1 MTPWWKRPPRAAHVG
16 TYESDIYLVPLKAN
30 GQPMLFWEYFPFNEQ
45 ATAAA
50 AKMAPQGTFTVLQN
64 GRFLQVN
71 LSPTHTCVQVEVLER
86 PRLVLYA
93 PFLAAKFQNL
103 RYTISIHERDAFP
116 DEPYFVNGGG
126 YHHAT
131 AVLLSLSVEV

>member
-1 MTPWWKRPPRAAHVG
+1 MIVDDTLVEEAAAGGAVG

-116 DEPYFVNGGG
+116 DEPYFINGGDTTTPLP
-126 YHHAT
+126 YFYP
-131 AVLLSLSVEV
+131 